1 MAQRSLDIT
10 LCPDPF
16 LKHNLANGFFDV
28 FASITQVQ
36 SHYSLY
42 SFRTRLKW
50 LKIAQ
55 GFFVR
60 KTSNDSRGRPYLRID
75 ISQVTNLKSLDFTW
89 KKEHFYWESSQVFD
103 SHIFAVV
110 RFVVEGVAKIIF
122 VSVVVEV
129 DDSPAPTL

>member
-1 MAQRSLDIT
+1 MILTFNNNNFFSSNFFNTNFETILTFEIILTFNYTNLAQRSLDIT

-55 GFFVR
+55 VFFVR

-75 ISQVTNLKSLDFTW
+75 ISQVTNLKSMDFTW
-89 KKEHFYWESSQVFD
+89 KK
-103 SHIFAVV
+103 
-110 RFVVEGVAKIIF
+110 
-122 VSVVVEV
+122 
-129 DDSPAPTL
+129 